1 MSTVLEI
8 FDGLQGRTRLI
19 SLDRDEVFIGRDAAP
34 PGQEEAAGRLWVELP
49 GHAVSRRHLV
59 LRRSGAAWNI
69 VKIGRSVATLNDS
82 PMRHNESVAFAPG
95 DRIRLAEY
103 DLVLRPDVE
112 EAAPVPGEQ
121 GASLLASL
129 EASIHARLLKDLDIA
144 RRASASGETSSHE
157 RLRIV
162 AELGKLVSHAIGAL
176 GPDKLHGIARDA
188 LLQLLTMRITGAGAA
203 RTASAVDE
211 DLRASAAAFHGDLA
225 AVIEDFVR
233 QLGLSLKPR
242 DMEADCAT
250 LGGNFG
256 PVFAGALLTARPGF
270 WRLLC
275 EYYLS
280 RCVLNLMF
288 GLGPLQDLLDM
299 ESISEIMVVSRNKV
313 FVEKFGV
320 LERAPVQFP
329 SDEHVVAI
337 IQRIAS
343 SAGRR
348 IDKSAPM
355 VDAHLADGSRI
366 NAVISPVALSG
377 PTLTIRKFSK
387 RGFTIEDFVR
397 VGALSP
403 TMRDFL
409 RACVVGRKNVVVS
422 GGTGSGKT
430 TLLNCLSSFIPPKE
444 RVVTIEDTAEL
455 RMQQE
460 HVVTLETRPPNIEGR
475 GEITIRDLVKN
486 ALRMRPD
493 RIVVGECRGAEAI
506 DMLQAM
512 NTGHSGS
519 MTTAHAN
526 SPQELVQRLEVMV
539 LSGTDMP
546 VTAIRQQ
553 ITAAVDIVVQLSRL
567 NDGSRRVTSVAE
579 VVGVDEASHE
589 VIIEPVYQ
597 TRWSGG
603 RFVTSHSGYVPTFAV
618 EMIEQGILDP
628 VVFA

>member
-103 DLVLRPDVE
+103 DLVLRLDVE

-387 RGFTIEDFVR
+387 RRFTIEDFVR

-589 VIIEPVYQ
+589 V
-597 TRWSGG
+597 
-603 RFVTSHSGYVPTFAV
+603 PTFAV